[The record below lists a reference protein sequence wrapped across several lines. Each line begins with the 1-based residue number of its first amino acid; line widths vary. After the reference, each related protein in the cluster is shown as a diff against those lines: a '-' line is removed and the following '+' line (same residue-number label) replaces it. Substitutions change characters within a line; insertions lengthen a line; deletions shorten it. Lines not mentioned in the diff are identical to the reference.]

1 MFFNY
6 IYTQTNKNQLIM
18 KTNQLLTTLLLAGGI
33 FTINAQT
40 IVETANLTSGGLNAG
55 TGGGLSNT
63 YYGAEAGSVSAGSTN
78 TFIGS
83 RAGKSNGNGGGNF
96 FGGSSAGLNNING
109 YDNTYLGERAGESNI
124 HGIGNTFVGK
134 AAGLTNTSGHHNT
147 YLGNNTGNGNPIGY
161 YNIAIGATTAYGASG
176 SNNIFIGNSAG
187 SNAIGD
193 NKLYIDNSNT
203 TTPLIWGDFSLDQVK
218 LNGKVGIGG
227 VTAFPTTAGGANLST
242 YDLFVKGGILAEEVR
257 VATTWAD
264 YVFANDYAL
273 LTLEEVELFISNNGH
288 LPNVPSAKQVAE
300 EGISLGD
307 IARIQQEKIEELTLY
322 IIEQNKQLQAQQ
334 LINEQFK
341 KQENEIRELKALV
354 QNLVE
359 KK

>member
-1 MFFNY
+1 
-6 IYTQTNKNQLIM
+6 M

-33 FTINAQT
+33 FTINAQN
-40 IVETANLTSGGLNAG
+40 VASTANLTSGGNSAG
-55 TGGGLSNT
+55 TGGVQSV
-63 YYGAEAGSVSAGSTN
+63 YYGATAGNSSTSSSSNN
-78 TFIGS
+78 TFIGHAS
-83 RAGKSNGNGGGNF
+83 GMTNISGRSNLYAGARTGGNITT
-96 FGGSSAGLNNING
+96 GSDNVMLGTYAGQFI
-109 YDNTYLGERAGESNI
+109 
-124 HGIGNTFVGK
+124 
-134 AAGLTNTSGHHNT
+134 
-147 YLGNNTGNGNPIGY
+147 P
-161 YNIAIGATTAYGASG
+161 SG
-176 SNNIFIGNSAG
+176 SNNVLVGTLAGGQVGQTVLVTDKSNNTCIGYYAGTSSLGGSNNVFIGYRAGQDSTGNS
-187 SNAIGD
+187 
-193 NKLYIDNSNT
+193 KLFIDNT
-203 TTPLIWGDFSLDQVK
+203 GTATPLIWGDFALDQVK